1 MSLSYLSSI
10 FFFYPRKKVEPGSTK
25 YVVLINCGATVDLV
39 QDLQLDLEEGSEGYE
54 DLVFFV
60 ADSHRP
66 VDVTNIY
73 NDGQIRL
80 LMNQDQAEEGE
91 RLIKNRNTF
100 NIFFLVWRD
109 SGGVSLKGQISR
121 LSEQPCWLYA

>member
-1 MSLSYLSSI
+1 M
-10 FFFYPRKKVEPGSTK
+10 EAGSTK

-39 QDLQLDLEEGSEGYE
+39 QDLELDVEGSEFD
-54 DLVFFV
+54 DLIFFV

-80 LMNQDQAEEGE
+80 LMKQDQGEEG
-91 RLIKNRNTF
+91 K
-100 NIFFLVWRD
+100 V
-109 SGGVSLKGQISR
+109 LKPSK
-121 LSEQPCWLYA
+121 